1 VRILVVLVLVVVLER
16 IGGGEAPKR
25 IKAPVLSALSKSAGL
40 IGLAAWP
47 SRGWREANKLG
58 VKLFQMEPLVF
69 SRLT

>member
-1 VRILVVLVLVVVLER
+1 VRILVVLVLVLEG